1 MPNFEDILFR
11 SIVWSTV
18 SKAADKSKSNNT
30 TQQLLSTALSM
41 SFCTRTKA
49 VYSCEIVYMQIEM
62 AQIDYCSEGR
72 L

>member
-18 SKAADKSKSNNT
+18 SKAADESKSHNT
-30 TQQLLSTALSM
+30 TQQSVCHFVPEPKL
-41 SFCTRTKA
+41 FH
-49 VYSCEIVYMQIEM
+49 SCEIVYMQTEM

>member
-1 MPNFEDILFR
+1 MPNFEDILLR
-11 SIVWSTV
+11 SIVWLTV
-18 SKAADKSKSNNT
+18 SKAVDKCKSNNT

-49 VYSCEIVYMQIEM
+49 VCEIVYMQIEM
-62 AQIDYCSEGR
+62 VQIDYCSEGR